1 MTSWVGSVRISGNLR
16 CLGILGSLVLSP
28 ALWALGDQEHS
39 GWEQENTWEPGA
51 PWSSGPGLL
60 GNSQT
65 LEMRGTQAVVQCP
78 SPRWLCV
85 QVPSW
90 FLDVLGSGLLGPQ
103 STTPP
108 SLACGSQVPV
118 NLDVLWQSVSPLSDA
133 PSHPPPTRFYINL
146 LCGDEPDSETVLHFN
161 PRLDES
167 SVVFNSLECG
177 AWGSEERGLSIPFQR
192 GHPFYLL
199 LIASRKGFKVRLC
212 HRGGR
217 QHPGLFPWQGQEGP
231 CGGGE
236 QRRGQGWAGRPQS
249 LTSRGASALRAGVW
263 RWQGRESK
271 SPKGGCLAG
280 RRGHSG
286 PYSLSTGV

>member
-1 MTSWVGSVRISGNLR
+1 
-16 CLGILGSLVLSP
+16 
-28 ALWALGDQEHS
+28 
-39 GWEQENTWEPGA
+39 
-51 PWSSGPGLL
+51 
-60 GNSQT
+60 
-65 LEMRGTQAVVQCP
+65 MRGTQAVVQCP

-146 LCGDEPDSETVLHFN
+146 LCSDDPGSETVLHFN

-167 SVVFNSLECG
+167 TVVFNTLKCG
-177 AWGSEERGLSIPFQR
+177 EWGPEERGLGIPFQR
-192 GHPFYLL
+192 GQKFHLL
-199 LIASRKGFKVRLC
+199 LVASKRGFKVRLC

-217 QHPGLFPWQGQEGP
+217 QHPGLFPWQGQESPWRRWGAKARP
-231 CGGGE
+231 RLGRASPVPHLPWRKRTRGQAYGGGKDARARA
-236 QRRGQGWAGRPQS
+236 QRV
-249 LTSRGASALRAGVW
+249 GV
-263 RWQGRESK
+263 
-271 SPKGGCLAG
+271 
-280 RRGHSG
+280 
-286 PYSLSTGV
+286 